1 MFFYLERSR
10 DGAEGAHEFEGTRN
24 CTEDTDSPKLRS
36 ALNKSQYSH
45 EQGEFDLE
53 NDVETRNSTAD
64 CEEESGIWPPL
75 RSFTRYLRLW

>member
-1 MFFYLERSR
+1 MFSYLERSR
-10 DGAEGAHEFEGTRN
+10 DRAEGAHEFEGTRN
-24 CTEDTDSPKLRS
+24 CSEDTDSPKLRT
-36 ALNKSQYSH
+36 ALNRSQYSH

-64 CEEESGIWPPL
+64 CDEESGIWPPL